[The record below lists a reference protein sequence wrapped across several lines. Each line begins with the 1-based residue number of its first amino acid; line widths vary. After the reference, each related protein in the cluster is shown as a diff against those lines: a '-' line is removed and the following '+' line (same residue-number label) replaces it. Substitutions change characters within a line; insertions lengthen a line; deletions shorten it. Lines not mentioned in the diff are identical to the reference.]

1 MNYSVKLK
9 EFNNKIAFL
18 RKLGILLAL
27 AAVLFIGNFL
37 SEHFLTTNNM
47 INILEQVSIVG
58 VIAIGQTYVILT
70 EGIDLSIGSLMALS
84 LILFAGL
91 IGSVGLVAAA
101 LIGILI
107 SSLFGLF
114 NGLGITYGELPPFIM
129 TVGMLSVA
137 RGIVFIYSG
146 GTPIPILDQKFMSIS
161 VQSFFGIP
169 ISIYIFIFFFI
180 IFWWILTKT
189 PFGRSIYAIGANE
202 EAAHLSGVPVIK
214 YKIMTYIIS
223 GFCAGIGSLLFAF
236 QLGVG
241 TPAAGGE
248 INLDTIAAT
257 VVGGTALTGGKGKLE
272 NTMMGA
278 FIIGAIANLLNL
290 MGVNPFIQRLFKG
303 AIVVIAVFIIQRSE
317 K

>member
-1 MNYSVKLK
+1 MNNSTKLK
-9 EFNNKIAFL
+9 KLNNTIGIKD
-18 RKLGILLAL
+18 KLGILLAL
-27 AAVLFIGNFL
+27 IGVLIIGNFL
-37 SEHFLTTNNM
+37 SEHFLTASNM

-84 LILFAGL
+84 LIIFAGI
-91 IGSVGLVAAA
+91 IGTTGFFIAA
-101 LIGILI
+101 IVGILI

-114 NGLGITYGELPPFIM
+114 NGIGITLGELPPFIM

-137 RGIVFIYSG
+137 RGIIFIYSG
-146 GTPIPILDQKFMSIS
+146 GTPIPILDGSFMDIS
-161 VQSFFGIP
+161 MIRFWGVP
-169 ISIYIFIFFFI
+169 ISIYIFLLFFV

-248 INLDTIAAT
+248 TNLDTIAAT

-272 NTMMGA
+272 NTMIGA
-278 FIIGAIANLLNL
+278 FIIGAMANLLNL
-290 MGVNPFIQRLFKG
+290 MGVNPFYQRLFKG
-303 AIVVIAVFIIQRSE
+303 ALVVIAVFIIQRSE
-317 K
+317 N